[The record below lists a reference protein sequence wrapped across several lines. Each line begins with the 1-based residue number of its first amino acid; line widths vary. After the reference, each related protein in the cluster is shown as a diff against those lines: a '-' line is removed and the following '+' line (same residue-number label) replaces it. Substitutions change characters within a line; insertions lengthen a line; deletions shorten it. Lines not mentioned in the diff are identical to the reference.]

1 MGLMRHGA
9 GETILR
15 ERAAAGMRCCIYPKK
30 QFGEKFAA
38 VVVPF
43 GSNDVCWQGENREK
57 PIRFPLGV
65 AHFIEHKLFQQSWG
79 DALFQFG
86 KQGAAANAFTDGE
99 KTVYYFSCRE
109 NFMENLRLLLDF
121 VQHPCFQEE
130 DVEKEKNIIR
140 SEIRMGKDDANRAAY
155 ETMVDL
161 MYQKH
166 PVRFPVAGTEE
177 SVKNTTAEKMQKLR

>member
-43 GSNDVCWQGENREK
+43 GSNDVCWQGENREI

-86 KQGAAANAFTDGE
+86 KQ
-99 KTVYYFSCRE
+99 
-109 NFMENLRLLLDF
+109 
-121 VQHPCFQEE
+121 
-130 DVEKEKNIIR
+130 
-140 SEIRMGKDDANRAAY
+140 
-155 ETMVDL
+155 
-161 MYQKH
+161 
-166 PVRFPVAGTEE
+166 
-177 SVKNTTAEKMQKLR
+177 

>member
-43 GSNDVCWQGENREK
+43 GSNDVCWQENHSEK

-99 KTVYYFSCRE
+99 NPVISGYYWILCSTPVFKRKMWKRKKASSAVKSAWGK
-109 NFMENLRLLLDF
+109 MMQTGRLMK
-121 VQHPCFQEE
+121 PWW
-130 DVEKEKNIIR
+130 
-140 SEIRMGKDDANRAAY
+140 
-155 ETMVDL
+155 T
-161 MYQKH
+161 
-166 PVRFPVAGTEE
+166 
-177 SVKNTTAEKMQKLR
+177 

>member
-43 GSNDVCWQGENREK
+43 GSNDVCWQENHSEK

-65 AHFIEHKLFQQSWG
+65 AHFIEHKLFQQS
-79 DALFQFG
+79 L
-86 KQGAAANAFTDGE
+86 
-99 KTVYYFSCRE
+99 S
-109 NFMENLRLLLDF
+109 LI
-121 VQHPCFQEE
+121 H
-130 DVEKEKNIIR
+130 I
-140 SEIRMGKDDANRAAY
+140 
-155 ETMVDL
+155 
-161 MYQKH
+161 
-166 PVRFPVAGTEE
+166 
-177 SVKNTTAEKMQKLR
+177 